1 MIGYKCILNNQ
12 TMIELTHNMISDH
25 THRYAHRQTVIM
37 KQTQTDRQTDRQTD
51 TLRES
56 RIYVESIYSIIK
68 YI

>member
-37 KQTQTDRQTDRQTD
+37 KQTQTYRQTD